1 MMKNEICVALGTIIT
16 ILVITLTID
25 LKSIKMTSIPLIIL
39 KEEDGADKV
48 YYGILYNTYNCSL
61 NKKVTIKLK
70 MTKYSCPVK
79 TSNTYIIEDESKL
92 INNFTCNEVLDEI
105 YKDSDYSYNLI
116 YEKARKRFWIKNLFD
131 DHEFVEEFS
140 DAEERKVFYVA
151 LTRTKK
157 DVYLLTPREK
167 SKESPF
173 VRELL
178 KSEI

>member
-1 MMKNEICVALGTIIT
+1 
-16 ILVITLTID
+16 
-25 LKSIKMTSIPLIIL
+25 
-39 KEEDGADKV
+39 
-48 YYGILYNTYNCSL
+48 
-61 NKKVTIKLK
+61 